1 MRYIIRCG
9 LFCWADS
16 SSQRR
21 VKPGSVHS
29 FHFLSISIWANK
41 RVTWQCTEGWRGRGG
56 GRSWLEWKQKE
67 RDTERTPMWP
77 WKACSVQTVGEGRAN
92 PWRERMT
99 DWLTDCW
106 CGFSTIT
113 IPGNRGQAYSAAAAH
128 RVFTFITTWSSGS
141 DTLAMF
147 GTTYY
152 YNTLSRT
159 HIVQWFLLN
168 LLLQQGKINLSHV
181 GSNVCMGI
189 LNYLRIK

>member
-9 LFCWADS
+9 LFCWADG

-21 VKPGSVHS
+21 VKPSSVHS

-41 RVTWQCTEGWRGRGG
+41 RVTWQCTEGWRGKGG

-67 RDTERTPMWP
+67 RETRRGHPCDREKPAVCRRSGRGGQTPEESEWL
-77 WKACSVQTVGEGRAN
+77 
-92 PWRERMT
+92 T

-128 RVFTFITTWSSGS
+128 SVYLHHHVILRLWHTGYVWNNI
-141 DTLAMF
+141 
-147 GTTYY
+147 
-152 YNTLSRT
+152 
-159 HIVQWFLLN
+159 LL
-168 LLLQQGKINLSHV
+168 
-181 GSNVCMGI
+181 
-189 LNYLRIK
+189 